1 MPTQKISEMTEAT
14 LPLDGTEDLEIVQ
27 NAVTRRCST
36 QDIADLSNSISY
48 AIWRGLIS
56 QAGTSDPTAIELEN
70 TLGGSISFSR
80 SSAGVYAINGT
91 GLFTT
96 NKTFVTP
103 KWDTLRQGS
112 NYATMS
118 VTLANINQLS
128 LNSYLNGTAA
138 DDLLSNH
145 PVEIIVYP

>member
-27 NAVTRRCST
+27 SAVTRRCST
-36 QDIADLSNSISY
+36 QDIADL
-48 AIWRGLIS
+48 AATHKIWRGLIT
-56 QAGTSDPTAIELEN
+56 QTGTSDPVATELEN
-70 TLGGSISFSR
+70 TLGGSITFSR
-80 SSAGVYAINGT
+80 SSAGVYSINGT

-103 KWDTLRQGS
+103 KWETLRQS
-112 NYATMS
+112 TNYATVS
-118 VTLANINQLS
+118 ATLANTNQLS
-128 LNSYLNGTAA
+128 LNSYLNGSAA
-138 DDLLSNH
+138 DDLLTNH

>member
-36 QDIADLSNSISY
+36 QDIADLSITHK
-48 AIWRGLIS
+48 IWRGLIT
-56 QAGTSDPTAIELEN
+56 QTGTSDPVATELQN
-70 TLGGSISFSR
+70 TLGGSITFSR
-80 SSAGVYAINGT
+80 SSAGVYSINGT

-103 KWDTLRQGS
+103 KWETLRQS
-112 NYATMS
+112 TNYATVS
-118 VTLANINQLS
+118 VTLANTNQLS
-128 LNSYLNGTAA
+128 LNSYLNGSAA
-138 DDLLSNH
+138 DDLLTNH